1 MTIKLMKYELR
12 ASMRV
17 LAPLWSALLVLGI
30 LNRVVLMSETMQE
43 FWNGI
48 PAVLLTILFVVGVIA
63 TSLTCIVF
71 LILRFYRSFMKDE
84 GYLMFTLPVK
94 TGQLLNA
101 KLISAYLLTLTTG
114 LVCIGGVAL
123 MLLGNEAIEGAW
135 TLLRLVSQSGE
146 MPFDQQ
152 TIGGISLIYTLLLL
166 IAPVEAIL
174 RYYLAMAIGQLSNK
188 SKGGISVVVYLG
200 LNAVETGVMQGVS
213 WLTLAGPLQKLTNST
228 ILDETM
234 MLNSV
239 MNQMQISFCL
249 ILAAMTIM
257 AALFYFLTWW
267 ILKNKL
273 NLQ

>member
-17 LAPLWSALLVLGI
+17 LAPLWGALLVLGI

-48 PAVLLTILFVVGVIA
+48 PAVLLTILFVVGVVA
-63 TSLTCIVF
+63 SSLTCVVF

-152 TIGGISLIYTLLLL
+152 TIGGLSLIYTLLLL
-166 IAPVEAIL
+166 IAPVEGIL

-200 LNAVETGVMQGVS
+200 LNAVETGVMQGIS

-228 ILDETM
+228 ILDETK
-234 MLNSV
+234 MLNTV

-249 ILAAMTIM
+249 ILAVMTIM

>member
-17 LAPLWSALLVLGI
+17 LAPLWGALLVLGI

-43 FWNGI
+43 LWNGI

-152 TIGGISLIYTLLLL
+152 TIGGLSLIYTLFLL

-234 MLNSV
+234 MLNTV

-249 ILAAMTIM
+249 ILAVMTIM